1 MSKNQMTNLEL
12 RVELLKIVYPKVQSL
27 NLAKNVVDDLVFWIN
42 SKNDEKNP
50 Q

>member
-27 NLAKNVVDDLVFWIN
+27 NIAKNVVDDLVFWIN
-42 SKNDEKNP
+42 SKNEDKS
-50 Q
+50 